1 MFTWIPLHHR
11 SCVSLC
17 FVDFCGSFEWQF
29 VAWSKWIEMGWNGV
43 KCGGSHSHPHCIGCR
58 SLELRQLSPVF
69 LQAERWGEMGE
80 MGGPGWPSL
89 RPLSLHGAFIWHL
102 SSELL
107 KCEGWYAM
115 PCITRLQYSTVMFR
129 SYGTK
134 LHGITNGT
142 CNNELSQVFAILCFL
157 PCNQGCQEAILF
169 PLLCNFVHVNKSP
182 GHRTLGFQWRSQ

>member
-1 MFTWIPLHHR
+1 MFTWIPLYHR

-17 FVDFCGSFEWQF
+17 FVEGHLNDNSLHGRNG
-29 VAWSKWIEMGWNGV
+29 SKWDETGWNVGV
-43 KCGGSHSHPHCIGCR
+43 HIAIHIALVVVPLSWGSSPLFFCR
-58 SLELRQLSPVF
+58 RSDGV
-69 LQAERWGEMGE
+69 RWGE

-89 RPLSLHGAFIWHL
+89 GPLSLHGAFIWHL